1 MFPLLLD
8 IETHAVVL
16 SGRGPSFLRRL
27 ALLDSA
33 GASNVRVFSDDVDSA
48 LAATIGA
55 RLTQG
60 LAGESDLKDVK
71 LLFLTGLTES
81 EGAPLAQAAR
91 ALGLL
96 VNSEDQPSLCDF
108 HVPAMLR
115 RGDLLLTVSTNGA
128 VPGLASRLR
137 EDLAERFGP
146 EWAARVDALRVERAK
161 LRALGTKPADVRRKL
176 DDIVGT
182 NRWLL

>member
-1 MFPLLLD
+1 MFPLVLD
-8 IETHAVVL
+8 IKTHAIVL
-16 SGRGPSFLRRL
+16 SGRGASLLRQL
-27 ALLDSA
+27 ALLDAS
-33 GASNVRVFSDDVDSA
+33 GATNVRVFSDDTDS
-48 LAATIGA
+48 LMAAIGA
-55 RLTQG
+55 RLTQR

-81 EGAPLAQAAR
+81 EGAPVAEAAR
-91 ALGLL
+91 AQGIL

-128 VPGLASRLR
+128 VPGLAARLR
-137 EDLAERFGP
+137 EDLAGRFGP
-146 EWAARVDALRVERAK
+146 EWAERVDALSIERAK
-161 LRALGTKPADVRRKL
+161 LRAQGTKPAEVRRKL

-182 NRWLL
+182 NRWLS

>member
-1 MFPLLLD
+1 MFPLVLD
-8 IETHAVVL
+8 IKTHAIVL
-16 SGRGPSFLRRL
+16 SGRGVSLLRRL

-33 GASNVRVFSDDVDSA
+33 GAANVRVFSDDADVA
-48 LAATIGA
+48 MAEKIGA
-55 RLTQG
+55 RLTNR
-60 LAGESDLKDVK
+60 LAGKSDLNGVK

-81 EGAPLAQAAR
+81 EGAPLAEAAR
-91 ALGLL
+91 ALGIL

-128 VPGLASRLR
+128 VPGLAARLR

-146 EWAARVDALRVERAK
+146 EWAERVDALSIERAK
-161 LRALGTKPADVRRKL
+161 LRAQGTKPAEVRRKL

-182 NRWLL
+182 NRWLS